1 MLPSES
7 PVKHP
12 SRGLL
17 FCVAF
22 AELLREKCQGALERD
37 VWHAE
42 ARVCCQRAN
51 VGRTD
56 AGRWMSE
63 SYSWCQGRMIA
74 IVIKPRSL
82 KTTAILGPSVTAARN
97 RAKHYKGHA
106 LPLKC
111 FTSKPGN
118 LKLEKSPTKST
129 F

>member
-1 MLPSES
+1 M
-7 PVKHP
+7 
-12 SRGLL
+12 SRSLGERRLARRSKGLL
-17 FCVAF
+17 P
-22 AELLREKCQGALERD
+22 E
-37 VWHAE
+37 
-42 ARVCCQRAN
+42 AN

-63 SYSWCQGRMIA
+63 SSSWCQGRMIA